1 MKNGTCIYL
10 LLSDG
15 FRVFKPLPTVKSN
28 QKVSPMQKRMLT
40 IKLLV
45 SFKGE
50 IRKNALACLP
60 IVGQF
65 FFLKTHFHVRK
76 ILKHLKICPYFLLN

>member
-1 MKNGTCIYL
+1 MMKNGTCIYL

-28 QKVSPMQKRMLT
+28 QKVSPMQKRMLK

-65 FFLKTHFHVRK
+65 FF
-76 ILKHLKICPYFLLN
+76 